1 MLLHFVSQSWGLRVP
16 KLNVDFN
23 LHAFLESR
31 VHSFIRLSDGVSY
44 PKGWRCTDLDN
55 IGPTFSRVLLS
66 KCLILTYIRHS
77 KDKGI
82 RCITN
87 SNQYLSYKVAST
99 LGKNNAFPT
108 TQAGFAQSWLLN
120 HIHVKKLTKY
130 GRGVQS
136 FVTLCCF
143 LFRRTLFSILLAKVV
158 N

>member
-31 VHSFIRLSDGVSY
+31 VHSFIRLSDGVSH
-44 PKGWRCTDLDN
+44 PKGLRCTDLDMFTKHLAGFFFQN
-55 IGPTFSRVLLS
+55 VSFRH
-66 KCLILTYIRHS
+66 ILDRHS

-99 LGKNNAFPT
+99 LGKNNAFLT
-108 TQAGFAQSWLLN
+108 TQAGFAQ
-120 HIHVKKLTKY
+120 
-130 GRGVQS
+130 R
-136 FVTLCCF
+136 
-143 LFRRTLFSILLAKVV
+143 
-158 N
+158 